1 MATTA
6 DPSTAKPLRVFG
18 NWYTEPH
25 QDELWRYL
33 ESGGLRAYEIWHRRA
48 GKDDVCLRWTC
59 KAAHKR
65 KGNYWHMLPQAE
77 QARKAIWDAINPHT
91 GIRRIDEAF
100 PAYLR
105 KRTRNNE
112 MMIEFKNGSIW
123 QVVGSDNFN
132 ALVGSPPVGIVF
144 SEWALADP
152 HAWAY
157 MRPILRENGGWAI
170 FVTTPR
176 GKNHGWKLLQAA
188 QRAKGWHW
196 QVLPATQ
203 TGVFTQAELEE
214 ERLELIEEYGE
225 EMGQNLFEQEYLC
238 SFEAAILGA
247 IYARQMRKADQEGRI
262 TAVPHDPTLE
272 VHTAWDLGY
281 GDATAIWW
289 FQIVRNE
296 VHLIDYHQ
304 NTGKDAQFYASQLA
318 GQELMLRDGKV
329 LRGEPVM
336 NAQHRARYRYGQHH
350 GPHDTATKT
359 LASGGRS
366 FGDQMLNYG
375 YNLNVIPAT
384 NQDDQIN
391 AARKTLEVCWFDA
404 ERTEKGRDCLTSYH
418 YEWDDQKK
426 ILSDVPYHDWS
437 SHGSDA
443 FEIIGQVWQ
452 PVKRAESKP
461 KPRFLHEITADEV
474 FFDELKPKYG
484 RTSRI

>member
-6 DPSTAKPLRVFG
+6 SPSSAKPTRVFG
-18 NWYTEPH
+18 SWYTEPH
-25 QDELWRYL
+25 QDSLWRYL
-33 ESGGLRAYEIWHRRA
+33 DGGGLRAYEIWHRRA
-48 GKDDVCLRWTC
+48 GKDDVSLRWTC

-91 GIRRIDEAF
+91 GVRRIDEAF
-100 PAYLR
+100 PPYLR

-112 MMIEFKNGSIW
+112 MMIEFLNGSIW

-152 HAWAY
+152 HSWAY

-170 FVTTPR
+170 FITTPR

-188 QRAKGWHW
+188 QKARGWHW
-196 QVLPATQ
+196 SVLPATS
-203 TGVFTQAELEE
+203 TGVFTAAELEE

-225 EMGQNLFEQEYLC
+225 EMGQNLYEQEYLC

-262 TAVPHDPTLE
+262 TTVAHDANLE

-296 VHLIDYHQ
+296 VHVIDYHQ

-318 GQELMLRDGKV
+318 GCALSLQGGRVQKGEIMLG
-329 LRGEPVM
+329 
-336 NAQHRARYRYGQHH
+336 AAHRQRYRYGEHH
-350 GPHDTATKT
+350 GPHDAAAKT
-359 LASGGRS
+359 LAAGGRS
-366 FGDQMLNYG
+366 FGDQLYEYG
-375 YNLNVIPAT
+375 YSMNIIPAT
-384 NQDDQIN
+384 NQADQIA
-391 AARKTLEVCWFDA
+391 AARKTLEACWFDS
-404 ERTEKGRDCLTSYH
+404 EKTEKGRDCLTSYH
-418 YEWDDQKK
+418 YQWDDQKK
-426 ILSDVPYHDWS
+426 ILSDDPHHDWS

-452 PVKRAESKP
+452 PVKSAESKP
-461 KPRFLHEITADEV
+461 KPRFLHEMTADDV
-474 FFDELKPKYG
+474 FFPKEKLP
-484 RTSRI
+484 TKNSRI

>member
-6 DPSTAKPLRVFG
+6 SPSNAKPIRVFG

-48 GKDDVCLRWTC
+48 GKDDVCLRWAC

-112 MMIEFKNGSIW
+112 MMIEFLNGSIW

-188 QRAKGWHW
+188 QKAKGWHW

-203 TGVFTQAELEE
+203 TGVFQAHELEE

-247 IYARQMRKADQEGRI
+247 IYARQMRKVEQEGRI
-262 TAVPHDPTLE
+262 TSVPHDPSLE

-281 GDATAIWW
+281 GDATAIWF

-296 VHLIDYHQ
+296 VHVIDYHQ
-304 NTGKDAQFYASQLA
+304 NTGKDAQFYSSVLA
-318 GQELMLRDGKV
+318 GQELKLHQGKV
-329 LRGEPVM
+329 LRGDPVM
-336 NAQHRARYRYGQHH
+336 AHQHRMRYRYGQHH
-350 GPHDTATKT
+350 GPHDAAAKT
-359 LASGGRS
+359 LAAGGRS
-366 FGDQMLNYG
+366 FGDQLYDYG
-375 YNLNVIPAT
+375 YSMNVIPAT
-384 NQDDQIN
+384 NQADQIS
-391 AARKTLEVCWFDA
+391 AARKTLESCWFDA

-418 YEWDDQKK
+418 FQWDDQKK
-426 ILSDVPYHDWS
+426 ILSDVPLHDWS

-443 FEIIGQVWQ
+443 FEIVGQVWQ
-452 PVKRAESKP
+452 PVKSAEGKP
-461 KPRFLHEITADEV
+461 KPRFLHELTADDV
-474 FFDELKPKYG
+474 FFPKEKDNF
-484 RTSRI
+484 RTRRI